1 MNEARAAAEALFSG
15 PVERIARKT
24 RRTGS
29 IHDRAA
35 IPNQREVA
43 QRLRQLE
50 TMADRLT
57 VWHNDAER
65 FHRDKSE
72 LKIGLGNLAKQL
84 EGR

>member
-1 MNEARAAAEALFSG
+1 MNDARAAAEALFSG
-15 PVERIARKT
+15 PVERIERKT

-29 IHDRAA
+29 IHDRPA
-35 IPNQREVA
+35 IPNQREIA

-50 TMADRLT
+50 QMAGRLT

-65 FHRDKSE
+65 FHADKSE
-72 LKIGLGNLAKQL
+72 LKIGIGNLAKQL